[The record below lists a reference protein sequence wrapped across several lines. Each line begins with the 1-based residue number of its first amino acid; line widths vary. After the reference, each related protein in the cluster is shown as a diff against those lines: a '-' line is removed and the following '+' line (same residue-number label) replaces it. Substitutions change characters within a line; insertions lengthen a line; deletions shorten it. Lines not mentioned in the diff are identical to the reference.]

1 MRINRQCLVVI
12 LGFLTL
18 TGSVYAGEKYSV
30 KVETNVAMKTRDGI
44 NLRADI
50 YRPEAPGKFPVI
62 LQRTPYD
69 KRNDVSTGL
78 RFAANGFVFID
89 QDVRGRNGSEGD
101 WYPFKFESQDG
112 YDAVEWAAGLP
123 YSDGKV
129 GLFGGS
135 YVGAT
140 QMLTAVASPPHL
152 VGIMP
157 FVTATDYFEDWAYQ
171 GGAFQ
176 QLLAQAW
183 SSALA
188 LDGLTRRTASTALP
202 THWNLMNSPVDYPLL
217 DPGNGSAG
225 LANYYFD
232 WIDHP
237 TNDDYWKQWSIQR
250 RFDKIQVPAFVV
262 GGWYDL
268 FQDGSLRTYMGIKSN
283 GGSEAARNQTRLMM
297 VVGGHAGGAETI
309 GDVDFGKASVPDI
322 TGLGIEWYDY
332 ILKGVDNE
340 ISKQPRVKLF
350 VMGQNKWR
358 DEADWPLQSAKNTS
372 YYLHSEGKAN
382 TLTGDGSLSD
392 TPPGNEPVDQ
402 YIYDPNHPV
411 PTHGGPVLGDTQ
423 RYPPGPLDQR
433 AVESRPDVLVYTT
446 PAFNH
451 DTEVTGHV
459 TLELY
464 VSSSAVDTDFVG
476 KLIDVAPNGQAENL
490 TDGILRARFRTSE
503 EKPELM
509 NPGQVYKLTVDLWS
523 TSNVFLAGHKL
534 RLEIE
539 SSNFPRFDRN
549 LNNGLSPETSTTP
562 ITATNVIYHD
572 KTHPSA
578 LILPVIP

>member
-1 MRINRQCLVVI
+1 MRLNLRCLALIVGIVVM
-12 LGFLTL
+12 
-18 TGSVYAGEKYSV
+18 GENAHAKEQYGV
-30 KVETNVAMKTRDGI
+30 KVETNVAMTTRDGI
-44 NLRADI
+44 TLRADI
-50 YRPEAPGKFPVI
+50 YRPDAPGKFPVI

-78 RFAANGFVFID
+78 SFASHGFIFVD
-89 QDVRGRNGSEGD
+89 QDVRGRNASEGD
-101 WYPFKFESQDG
+101 WYPFKYESRDG
-112 YDAVEWAAGLP
+112 YDAVEWVADLP

-129 GLFGGS
+129 GLYGGS

-140 QMLTAVASPPHL
+140 QMLTAIASPPHL
-152 VGIMP
+152 LGIMP
-157 FVTATDYFEDWAYQ
+157 FVTATDYYEDWAYQ

-188 LDGLTRRTASTALP
+188 LDGLTRRAAPTALP
-202 THWNLMNSPVDYPLL
+202 THWNLQHSPDDYPVL
-217 DPGNGSAG
+217 DPGNTTAD
-225 LANYYFD
+225 LAKYYFD

-237 TNDDYWKQWSIQR
+237 TDDDYWKQWSIQK
-250 RFDKIQVPAFVV
+250 RFDKILVPALVI

-283 GGSEAARNQTRLMM
+283 GGTEAARKETRLVMI
-297 VVGGHAGGAETI
+297 VGGHAGFAPKI
-309 GDVDFGKASVPDI
+309 GDLDFGKKSVPDI
-322 TGLGIEWYDY
+322 TGLAIRWYDY
-332 ILKGVDNE
+332 LLKGSDDG
-340 ISKQPRVKLF
+340 ISKEPRVRLF
-350 VMGQNKWR
+350 VMGKNEWR
-358 DEADWPLQSAKNTS
+358 DEDDWPLARTKNTS

-382 TLTGDGSLSD
+382 TLSGDGTLS
-392 TPPGNEPVDQ
+392 TTLPGSEPSDQ
-402 YIYDPNHPV
+402 YVYDPNHPV

-423 RYPPGPLDQR
+423 HYPPGPLDQR
-433 AVESRPDVLVYTT
+433 AVETRPDVLVYTT
-446 PAFNH
+446 PAFSH

-476 KLIDVAPNGQAENL
+476 KLIDVSPSGQAENL
-490 TDGILRARFRTSE
+490 TDGILRARYRVSDE
-503 EKPELM
+503 SPELM
-509 NPGQVYKLTVDLWS
+509 NPGQVYKMTIDLWS

-549 LNNGLSPETSTTP
+549 LNSGLSPETSTMP

-572 KTHPSA
+572 KAHPSA

>member
-1 MRINRQCLVVI
+1 MRLHHLCLFAIV
-12 LGFLTL
+12 GTL
-18 TGSVYAGEKYSV
+18 MAGTSASAREQYDV
-30 KVETNVAMKTRDGI
+30 KVETNVAMTTRDGI

-78 RFAANGFVFID
+78 RFASHGFVFID
-89 QDVRGRNGSEGD
+89 QDVRGRNSSEGD
-101 WYPFKFESQDG
+101 WYPFKYESRDG

-140 QMLTAVASPPHL
+140 QMLAAISSPPHL
-152 VGIMP
+152 AGIMP

-183 SSALA
+183 SSALS
-188 LDGLTRRTASTALP
+188 LDGLTRRAAGTALP
-202 THWNLMNSPVDYPLL
+202 THWDLNRPPVDYPLL
-217 DPGNGSAG
+217 DPGKTTAD
-225 LANYYFD
+225 LAKYYFD

-237 TNDDYWKQWSIQR
+237 TYDDYWKQWSIQR
-250 RFDKIQVPAFVV
+250 NFDKIQVPALVI

-268 FQDGSLRTYMGIKSN
+268 FQDGSLRTYTGIKDK
-283 GGSEAARNQTRLMM
+283 GGSEAARNQVRLVMI
-297 VVGGHAGGAETI
+297 VGGHAGGTQTI
-309 GDVDFGKASVPDI
+309 GDVDFGKKSVLDV
-322 TGLGIEWYDY
+322 TGLAIQWYDY
-332 ILKGVDNE
+332 LLKGVDDG

-350 VMGQNKWR
+350 VMGKDEWR
-358 DEADWPLQSAKNTS
+358 TEDDWPLARAKSTS
-372 YYLHSEGKAN
+372 YYLHSKGKAN
-382 TLTGDGSLSD
+382 TLSGDGTLNTTSPE
-392 TPPGNEPVDQ
+392 TEPSDQ
-402 YIYDPNHPV
+402 YVYDPDQPV
-411 PTHGGPVLGDTQ
+411 PTHGGVVLGDTGH
-423 RYPPGPLDQR
+423 YPPGPLDQR
-433 AVESRPDVLVYTT
+433 AVETRPDVLVYTT
-446 PAFNH
+446 PAFKQ

-476 KLIDVAPNGQAENL
+476 KLIDVAPNGKAENL
-490 TDGILRARFRTSE
+490 TDGILRARYRASE

-509 NPGQVYKLTVDLWS
+509 NPGEVYKLSIDLWS

-549 LNNGLSPETSTTP
+549 LNNGLSPETSTSAVK
-562 ITATNVIYHD
+562 ATNVIYHD
-572 KTHPSA
+572 KAHPSA
-578 LILPVIP
+578 LILPMIP

>member
-1 MRINRQCLVVI
+1 
-12 LGFLTL
+12 
-18 TGSVYAGEKYSV
+18 
-30 KVETNVAMKTRDGI
+30 
-44 NLRADI
+44 
-50 YRPEAPGKFPVI
+50 
-62 LQRTPYD
+62 
-69 KRNDVSTGL
+69 
-78 RFAANGFVFID
+78 
-89 QDVRGRNGSEGD
+89 
-101 WYPFKFESQDG
+101 
-112 YDAVEWAAGLP
+112 
-123 YSDGKV
+123 
-129 GLFGGS
+129 
-135 YVGAT
+135 
-140 QMLTAVASPPHL
+140 
-152 VGIMP
+152 MP

-446 PAFNH
+446 HAFNH

-509 NPGQVYKLTVDLWS
+509 NPGQVYKLSVDLWS

-549 LNNGLSPETSTTP
+549 LNNGLSPETSKDP
-562 ITATNVIYHD
+562 IPATNVIYHD
-572 KTHPSA
+572 KAHPSA
-578 LILPVIP
+578 LILPIVP

>member
-1 MRINRQCLVVI
+1 MRIYPRCLVVI
-12 LGFLTL
+12 LGILML
-18 TGSVYAGEKYSV
+18 SGMVYASEQYNV

-44 NLRADI
+44 TLRADI
-50 YRPEAPGKFPVI
+50 YRPDAPGKFPVV

-78 RFAANGFVFID
+78 KFAANGFVFVD
-89 QDVRGRNGSEGD
+89 QDVRGRNASEGD
-101 WYPFKFESQDG
+101 WYPFKYESQDG
-112 YDAVEWAAGLP
+112 YDAVEWVAALP
-123 YSDGKV
+123 YSNGKV

-140 QMLTAVASPPHL
+140 QVLAAIASPPHL
-152 VGIMP
+152 AGIMP
-157 FVTATDYFEDWAYQ
+157 FVTASDYYEDWAYQ

-202 THWNLMNSPVDYPLL
+202 THWNLMNSPVDYAFL
-217 DPGNGSAG
+217 DPGTGSAG

-237 TNDDYWKQWSIQR
+237 TDDDYWKQWSIQR
-250 RFDKIQVPAFVV
+250 NFDKIQVPALVI

-268 FQDGSLRTYMGIKSN
+268 FQDGSLRTYMGIKSG
-283 GGSEAARNQTRLMM
+283 GGSEAARNETRLMM
-297 VVGGHAGGAETI
+297 VVGGHAGSTETI
-309 GDVDFGKASVPDI
+309 GDVDFGKASIPDL
-322 TGLGIEWYDY
+322 TGLAIEWYDY
-332 ILKGVDNE
+332 LLKGVDNE
-340 ISKQPRVKLF
+340 IGKHPRVRLF
-350 VMGQNKWR
+350 VMGQNIWR
-358 DEADWPLQSAKNTS
+358 DETDWPLQRAKSTA

-382 TLTGDGSLSD
+382 TLTGDGTLSE
-392 TPPGNEPVDQ
+392 TLPGTEPADQ
-402 YIYDPNHPV
+402 YVCDPNHPV
-411 PTHGGPVLGDTQ
+411 PTHGGPVLGDTGH
-423 RYPPGPLDQR
+423 YPPGPLDQR
-433 AVESRPDVLVYTT
+433 AVETRPDVLVYTT
-446 PAFNH
+446 PAFSH

-459 TLELY
+459 ALELY

-476 KLIDVAPNGQAENL
+476 KLIDVSPNGQAENL
-490 TDGILRARFRTSE
+490 TDGILRARYRISE

-509 NPGQVYKLTVDLWS
+509 NPGQVYKLTIDLWS

-549 LNNGLSPETSTTP
+549 LNNGLSPETSKDP
-562 ITATNVIYHD
+562 VPATNVIYHD
-572 KTHPSA
+572 NAHPSA
-578 LILPVIP
+578 LLLPVIP

>member
-1 MRINRQCLVVI
+1 MLS
-12 LGFLTL
+12 
-18 TGSVYAGEKYSV
+18 GSIYAREQYDV

-44 NLRADI
+44 TLRADI
-50 YRPEAPGKFPVI
+50 YRPEAPGRFPVI

-69 KRNDVSTGL
+69 KRNDVATGL
-78 RFAANGFVFID
+78 RFAANGFVFVD
-89 QDVRGRNGSEGD
+89 QDVRGRNASEGD
-101 WYPFKFESQDG
+101 WYPFKYESQDG
-112 YDAVEWAAGLP
+112 YDAVEWASELP

-140 QMLTAVASPPHL
+140 QMLAAVASPPHL

-157 FVTATDYFEDWAYQ
+157 FVTATDYYEDWAYQ

-188 LDGLTRRTASTALP
+188 LDGLTRRAAPTALP
-202 THWNLMNSPVDYPLL
+202 THWNLMTPPVDYPLL
-217 DPGNGSAG
+217 NPGTSSVG

-237 TNDDYWKQWSIQR
+237 TDDEYWKQWSIQR
-250 RFDKIQVPAFVV
+250 NFDKIKIPALVI

-268 FQDGSLRTYMGIKSN
+268 FQDGSLRTYMGIKSK
-283 GGSEAARNQTRLMM
+283 GGSEAARSQTRLIMI
-297 VVGGHAGGAETI
+297 VGGHAGGTQTI
-309 GDVDFGKASVPDI
+309 GDIDFGKKSVPDI
-322 TGLGIEWYDY
+322 TGLAIEWYNY
-332 ILKGVDNE
+332 LLKGVDSG

-350 VMGQNKWR
+350 VMGKDEWR
-358 DEADWPLQSAKNTS
+358 NEDDWPLARAKNTS
-372 YYLHSEGKAN
+372 YYLHSNGKAN
-382 TLTGDGSLSD
+382 TLSGDGTLS
-392 TPPGNEPVDQ
+392 TTSPEAEPSDQ
-402 YIYDPNHPV
+402 YVYDPDQPV
-411 PTHGGPVLGDTQ
+411 PTYGGAVLGDTIH
-423 RYPPGPLDQR
+423 YPPGPLDQR
-433 AVESRPDVLVYTT
+433 AVETRPDVLVYTT
-446 PAFNH
+446 PAFPH

-459 TLELY
+459 ILELY

-476 KLIDVAPNGQAENL
+476 KLVDVWPNGKAENL
-490 TDGILRARFRTSE
+490 TDGILRARYRASD

-509 NPGQVYKLTVDLWS
+509 NPGEVYKLTIDLWS

-549 LNNGLSPETSTTP
+549 LNNGLSPETSTSA
-562 ITATNVIYHD
+562 IKATNVVYHD
-572 KTHPSA
+572 KAHPSV